1 MATINQLCSQ
11 KRSLKKHKVRVKALG
26 GFPFKKG
33 VCLKVFT
40 VKPKKPNSA
49 IRKVAKVLLSNKK
62 RVTIAIPGIGHKLQE
77 HSTVLVRG
85 GRANDLPG
93 VHYKAV
99 RGRLDFS
106 MYEVFE
112 RKKKRSKYGVSKKK
126 K

>member
-1 MATINQLCSQ
+1 MVTINQLCKN
-11 KRSLKKHKVRVKALG
+11 KRVTKKRKIRVKALQG
-26 GFPFKKG
+26 CPFKRG

-62 RVTIAIPGIGHKLQE
+62 RITIAIPGIGHKLQE
-77 HSTVLVRG
+77 HSMVLVRG

-99 RGRLDFS
+99 RGKLDFVA
-106 MYEVFE
+106 YERID
-112 RKKKRSKYGVSKKK
+112 RKKRRSKYGVPKK
-126 K
+126 

>member
-1 MATINQLCSQ
+1 MATINQLCKN
-11 KRSLKKHKVRVKALG
+11 KRVTKKRKIRVKALQG
-26 GFPFKKG
+26 CPFKRG

-62 RVTIAIPGIGHKLQE
+62 RITIAIPGIGHKLQE
-77 HSTVLVRG
+77 HSMVLVRG

-99 RGRLDFS
+99 RGKLDFVA
-106 MYEVFE
+106 YERID
-112 RKKKRSKYGVSKKK
+112 RKKRRSKYGVPKK
-126 K
+126 

>member
-1 MATINQLCSQ
+1 MATINQLCKN
-11 KRSLKKHKVRVKALG
+11 KRVTKKRKIRVKALQG
-26 GFPFKKG
+26 CPFKRG

-62 RVTIAIPGIGHKLQE
+62 RITIAIPGIGHKLQE
-77 HSTVLVRG
+77 HSMVLVRG

-99 RGRLDFS
+99 RGKLDFVA
-106 MYEVFE
+106 YERID
-112 RKKKRSKYGVSKKK
+112 RKKRRSKYGVSKK
-126 K
+126 